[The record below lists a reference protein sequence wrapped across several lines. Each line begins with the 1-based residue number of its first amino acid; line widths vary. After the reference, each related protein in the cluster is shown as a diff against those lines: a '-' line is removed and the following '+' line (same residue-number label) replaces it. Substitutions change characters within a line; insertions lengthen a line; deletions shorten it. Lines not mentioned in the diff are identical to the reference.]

1 MDMLH
6 MDMAAR
12 CRRQR
17 PRPRRFPP
25 GLSHA
30 VEMEQEEA
38 VRYSL
43 SSS

>member
-12 CRRQR
+12 CRR